1 MEENRGLAL
10 SDASACCFVLSEL
23 NFEKQHHCHFGNT
36 TSLYSRILL
45 NGFLQWRSFVSRDI
59 FEEES
64 FIIYQEF
71 FSLVDGILLGK
82 SVHMLQYHFTFS
94 GVPMKLTK

>member
-1 MEENRGLAL
+1 MEENCGLAL

-23 NFEKQHHCHFGNT
+23 NSEKQHHSQFGNAP
-36 TSLYSRILL
+36 SLYSRILL
-45 NGFLQWRSFVSRDI
+45 NGFPHWRSFVSRDI

-71 FSLVDGILLGK
+71 FSLVNSILLGK
-82 SVHMLQYHFTFS
+82 SVHMLQYHFAFS